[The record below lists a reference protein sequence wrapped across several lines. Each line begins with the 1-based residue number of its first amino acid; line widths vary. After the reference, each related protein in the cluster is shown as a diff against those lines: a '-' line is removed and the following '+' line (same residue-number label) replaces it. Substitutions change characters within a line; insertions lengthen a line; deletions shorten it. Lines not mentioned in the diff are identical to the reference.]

1 VAGQRG
7 TEPRDVVI
15 GVEVEADDLVAVN
28 RSLRRLENGKE
39 LRKKLRD
46 DIKAAAKPVVP
57 AIRAKV
63 KGLPSKGQGDDR
75 ERPGLRKSIAKATRL
90 QVQMSGRYAG
100 VTIRVDPKKMPAGM
114 HNLPAYLEGAPP
126 FQRWRVPNWG
136 RNDRHTQHPHPYFYA
151 IATHA
156 EPHIKRAV
164 ADAVDSIRRQIDDE

>member
-1 VAGQRG
+1 M
-7 TEPRDVVI
+7 I
-15 GVEVEADDLVAVN
+15 GVEVEADDLVALT
-28 RSLRRLENGKE
+28 RSLRRLESGKE

-57 AIRAKV
+57 AVRAKV
-63 KGLPSKGQGDDR
+63 KGLPSKGQSKGR
-75 ERPGLRKSIAKATRL
+75 SRPGLRKSVARATRL

-114 HNLPAYLEGAPP
+114 HNLPAYLEGAAP
-126 FQRWRVPNWG
+126 FQRWRSPNWG
-136 RNDRHTQHPHPYFYA
+136 RDDWKTQRPHPYFYA

-164 ADAVDSIRRQIDDE
+164 ADAVDSIRRQIDE